1 MKKSKENSVVA
12 KVCGLKSQSDIE
24 AAVNGG
30 ARYIGLVFY
39 PQSPRAVTP
48 IHAKHLLRFIPVS
61 ISKVGLFVDPTD
73 KFLKDVLNLVPLDII
88 QLHGSEDPS
97 RVKTIQTLTKRPVL
111 KAIKVANQTDVDR
124 ADNYDG
130 LADMLLF
137 DAKAPK
143 FLRDALPGGN
153 GLTFDWNLLA
163 NRHWQSPWMLSG
175 GLNLGNVGQA
185 VNITGAYAVDV
196 STGVETAPG
205 EKNPDAIK
213 AFLDAVKTL

>member
-1 MKKSKENSVVA
+1 MKKSKENSVVT
-12 KVCGLKSQSDIE
+12 KICGLKGRLDIE
-24 AAVNGG
+24 AAVTGG

-48 IHAKHLLRFIPVS
+48 KHAKNLLRCIPLS

-73 KFLKDVLNLVPLDII
+73 KFLKDVLNVVPLDII
-88 QLHGSEDPS
+88 QLHGSEDPT
-97 RVKTIQTLTKRPVL
+97 RVQNIKTLTERPVL
-111 KAIKVANQTDVDR
+111 KAIKVANRTDVDG
-124 ADNYDG
+124 ADYYDG

-137 DAKAPK
+137 DTKPPNI
-143 FLRDALPGGN
+143 LHDALPGGN

-175 GLNLGNVGQA
+175 GLNTGNVGQA
-185 VNITGAYAVDV
+185 VKITGASAVDV
-196 STGVETAPG
+196 SSGVETAPG
-205 EKNPDAIK
+205 QKNPDAIK